1 MTLPLYLA
9 FIAAAVFLLLIPGP
23 TVLMVVGYG
32 LAEGRR
38 KNWPLV
44 IGVAL
49 GDAVALTCSV
59 AGLGAVLAAS
69 ASAFTIL
76 KYIGAV
82 YLVYLGIGMIR
93 SGAAAAP
100 KLSAASPRK
109 KFAHAFAAHKLSLYE
124 LTQKAATDPEALA
137 SLADI
142 KARTEA
148 TCGGLVGTV
157 VVSDGFFPFRDGVDL
172 CIAAGVTA
180 IAQPGGSIRDFE
192 IIQAVNE
199 AIPQVAM
206 VFTGQRSFKH

>member
-38 KNWPLV
+38 NNWPLV

-49 GDAVALTCSV
+49 GDAVALICSV

-93 SGAAAAP
+93 SGNAAAP

-109 KFAHAFAAHKLSLYE
+109 KFAHAFAVTAVNPKCILFFVAFLPQFVNSAQPAGRQLVLLGATFVLLSAVN
-124 LTQKAATDPEALA
+124 TATYAALA
-137 SLADI
+137 ASAGSRLQN
-142 KARTEA
+142 ARRLSGLTRL
-148 TCGGLVGTV
+148 GG
-157 VVSDGFFPFRDGVDL
+157 GVA
-172 CIAAGVTA
+172 IGAGLLTA
-180 IAQPGGSIRDFE
+180 MAKR
-192 IIQAVNE
+192 
-199 AIPQVAM
+199 
-206 VFTGQRSFKH
+206 

>member
-38 KNWPLV
+38 NNWPLV

-49 GDAVALTCSV
+49 GDAVALICSV

-82 YLVYLGIGMIR
+82 YLVYLGVGMIR
-93 SGAAAAP
+93 SRAAAAP

-109 KFAHAFAAHKLSLYE
+109 KFAHAFAVTAVNPKCILFFVAFLPQFISHDAPAAPQLLLLGVTFVILSALN
-124 LTQKAATDPEALA
+124 AATFSFLSGTAGSRIQDPRFMRKLKGA
-137 SLADI
+137 
-142 KARTEA
+142 
-148 TCGGLVGTV
+148 
-157 VVSDGFFPFRDGVDL
+157 
-172 CIAAGVTA
+172 
-180 IAQPGGSIRDFE
+180 GGSVMIGAGLLTAAAR
-192 IIQAVNE
+192 Q
-199 AIPQVAM
+199 
-206 VFTGQRSFKH
+206 

>member
-9 FIAAAVFLLLIPGP
+9 FIAAAAFLLLIPGP

-38 KNWPLV
+38 NNWPLV

-49 GDAVALTCSV
+49 GDAVALICSV

-109 KFAHAFAAHKLSLYE
+109 KFAHAFA
-124 LTQKAATDPEALA
+124 
-137 SLADI
+137 
-142 KARTEA
+142 
-148 TCGGLVGTV
+148 
-157 VVSDGFFPFRDGVDL
+157 
-172 CIAAGVTA
+172 VTA
-180 IAQPGGSIRDFE
+180 VNPKCILFFVAFLPQFISHDAPAGPQLLLLGATFCLLSAINVCLFSYLAGTAGSRIQNPRFMRRLKVTGGG
-192 IIQAVNE
+192 V
-199 AIPQVAM
+199 M
-206 VFTGQRSFKH
+206 VGAGLLTAAARQ

>member
-38 KNWPLV
+38 NNWPLV
-44 IGVAL
+44 VGVAL

-76 KYIGAV
+76 KYIGAI

-100 KLSAASPRK
+100 KLSAASPRR
-109 KFAHAFAAHKLSLYE
+109 KFAHAFAVTAVNPKCILFFVAFLPQFISHAAPAGPQLLLLGVTFVILSALN
-124 LTQKAATDPEALA
+124 AATFSFLSGTAGSRIQDPKFMRKL
-137 SLADI
+137 
-142 KARTEA
+142 KGV
-148 TCGGLVGTV
+148 GGSVMIG
-157 VVSDGFFPFRDGVDL
+157 
-172 CIAAGVTA
+172 AGVLTA
-180 IAQPGGSIRDFE
+180 AARQ
-192 IIQAVNE
+192 
-199 AIPQVAM
+199 
-206 VFTGQRSFKH
+206 